1 MPSIITHAAVPLALW
16 CAADRGRIP
25 PRLLAAGVIAAMLP
39 DADVLAFAL
48 HIPYADAF
56 GHRGA
61 SHSLLFAFVLAA
73 VAAVLAFFG
82 SGRPWSAP
90 RNSGSRRP
98 WSALL
103 CQPRLA
109 PTEEAMARSG
119 SGRPWSAPHS
129 SGSRRPWSA
138 VSCQPRLAPTKAGPT
153 VASTLQAAVFVF
165 VCAASHP
172 LLDAMTSGGLGVA
185 LAWPWSEQRFFAPWR
200 PIRVSPFAPQFF
212 SARGVATLLSEL
224 RWVWLPLAT
233 AVVAWKL
240 IQPAPAAP
248 RDPS

>member
-25 PRLLAAGVIAAMLP
+25 PWLLTTGVIASMLP

-61 SHSLLFAFVLAA
+61 SHSLLFACVLAM
-73 VAAVLAFFG
+73 VAALLHSFG
-82 SGRPWSAP
+82 R
-90 RNSGSRRP
+90 
-98 WSALL
+98 
-103 CQPRLA
+103 
-109 PTEEAMARSG
+109 
-119 SGRPWSAPHS
+119 GRPWSAPHS

-138 VSCQPRLAPTKAGPT
+138 GLCQPRLAST
-153 VASTLQAAVFVF
+153 VQAATFVF

-185 LAWPWSEQRFFAPWR
+185 LAWPWSEHRFFAPWR

-212 SARGVATLLSEL
+212 SARGLATLLSEL
-224 RWVWLPLAT
+224 RWVWLPLAG
-233 AVVAWKL
+233 AVIAWKL
-240 IQPAPAAP
+240 IHPAPAAP
-248 RDPS
+248 RDLS

>member
-25 PRLLAAGVIAAMLP
+25 PRLLAAGVVAAMLP

-61 SHSLLFAFVLAA
+61 SHSLLFACALAVLAA
-73 VAAVLAFFG
+73 LLAFF
-82 SGRPWSAP
+82 
-90 RNSGSRRP
+90 GSRRP
-98 WSALL
+98 WSAPL

-109 PTEEAMARSG
+109 PTGEANARSG
-119 SGRPWSAPHS
+119 RGRPWSA
-129 SGSRRPWSA
+129 GL
-138 VSCQPRLAPTKAGPT
+138 CQPRLAST
-153 VASTLQAAVFVF
+153 VQAATFVF

-172 LLDAMTSGGLGVA
+172 LLDALTSGGLGVA
-185 LAWPWSEQRFFAPWR
+185 LAWPWSEHRFFAPWR

-212 SARGVATLLSEL
+212 SARGLATLLSEL
-224 RWVWLPLAT
+224 RWVWLPLAG
-233 AVVAWKL
+233 AVIAWKL
-240 IQPAPAAP
+240 IHPAPAAP
-248 RDPS
+248 RDLS

>member
-61 SHSLLFAFVLAA
+61 SHSLLFAGVLAA
-73 VAAVLAFFG
+73 LAAVLAFFG
-82 SGRPWSAP
+82 SLRPWSA
-90 RNSGSRRP
+90 GV
-98 WSALL
+98 

-109 PTEEAMARSG
+109 S
-119 SGRPWSAPHS
+119 
-129 SGSRRPWSA
+129 
-138 VSCQPRLAPTKAGPT
+138 T
-153 VASTLQAAVFVF
+153 VQAAVFVF

-185 LAWPWSEQRFFAPWR
+185 LAWPWSEHRFFAPWR

-224 RWVWLPLAT
+224 RWVWLPLAG

-248 RDPS
+248 RDLS

>member
-25 PRLLAAGVIAAMLP
+25 AWLLAAGVVAAMLP

-61 SHSLLFAFVLAA
+61 SHSLLFAGVLAVLAA
-73 VAAVLAFFG
+73 VWAFF
-82 SGRPWSAP
+82 
-90 RNSGSRRP
+90 
-98 WSALL
+98 
-103 CQPRLA
+103 
-109 PTEEAMARSG
+109 
-119 SGRPWSAPHS
+119 S
-129 SGSRRPWSA
+129 SGRPWSA
-138 VSCQPRLAPTKAGPT
+138 VSCQPRLAPTTARPT
-153 VASTLQAAVFVF
+153 VASTVQAAAFVF
-165 VCAASHP
+165 ICAASHP
-172 LLDAMTSGGLGVA
+172 LLDAVTSGGLGVA
-185 LAWPWSEQRFFAPWR
+185 LAWPWSEHRFFAPWR

-212 SARGVATLLSEL
+212 SARGIATLLSEL
-224 RWVWLPLAT
+224 RWVWLPLAG

-240 IQPAPAAP
+240 IQPAPAVP

>member
-16 CAADRGRIP
+16 CAADRDRIP
-25 PRLLAAGVIAAMLP
+25 AWLLAAGVVAAMLP

-61 SHSLLFAFVLAA
+61 SHSLLFACVLAA
-73 VAAVLAFFG
+73 LAAVWAFF
-82 SGRPWSAP
+82 
-90 RNSGSRRP
+90 
-98 WSALL
+98 
-103 CQPRLA
+103 
-109 PTEEAMARSG
+109 G

-138 VSCQPRLAPTKAGPT
+138 VSRQPRLAPTQRGPT
-153 VASTLQAAVFVF
+153 LASTVQAAVFVF
-165 VCAASHP
+165 ICAASHP

-212 SARGVATLLSEL
+212 SARGIATLLSEL
-224 RWVWLPLAT
+224 RWVWLPLAG

-248 RDPS
+248 RDLS

>member
-61 SHSLLFAFVLAA
+61 SHSLLFAGVLAA
-73 VAAVLAFFG
+73 LAAVLAFFG
-82 SGRPWSAP
+82 SRQSWSAP
-90 RNSGSRRP
+90 HSPGSRRS
-98 WSALL
+98 WSAGV

-109 PTEEAMARSG
+109 SP
-119 SGRPWSAPHS
+119 
-129 SGSRRPWSA
+129 
-138 VSCQPRLAPTKAGPT
+138 V
-153 VASTLQAAVFVF
+153 QAAVFVF
-165 VCAASHP
+165 ICAASHP

-212 SARGVATLLSEL
+212 SARGIATLLSEL
-224 RWVWLPLAT
+224 RWVWLPLAG

>member
-25 PRLLAAGVIAAMLP
+25 PRLLGAGVIAAMLP

-61 SHSLLFAFVLAA
+61 SHSLLFALVLA
-73 VAAVLAFFG
+73 VLAAVLAFFG
-82 SGRPWSAP
+82 SRRPSSAP
-90 RNSGSRRP
+90 P
-98 WSALL
+98 

-109 PTEEAMARSG
+109 S
-119 SGRPWSAPHS
+119 
-129 SGSRRPWSA
+129 
-138 VSCQPRLAPTKAGPT
+138 T
-153 VASTLQAAVFVF
+153 VQAAAFVF

-172 LLDAMTSGGLGVA
+172 LLDALTSGGLGVA
-185 LAWPWSEQRFFAPWR
+185 LAWPWSEHRFFAPWR

-212 SARGVATLLSEL
+212 SARGLATLLSEL
-224 RWVWLPLAT
+224 RWVWLPLAG
-233 AVVAWKL
+233 AVIAWKL
-240 IQPAPAAP
+240 IHPAPAAP
-248 RDPS
+248 RDLS

>member
-25 PRLLAAGVIAAMLP
+25 PRLLGAGVIAAMLP

-61 SHSLLFAFVLAA
+61 SHSLLFALVLA
-73 VAAVLAFFG
+73 VLAAVLAFFG
-82 SGRPWSAP
+82 SRRPGSAP
-90 RNSGSRRP
+90 LSSGSRQP
-98 WSALL
+98 WLAML

-109 PTEEAMARSG
+109 PTTAK
-119 SGRPWSAPHS
+119 
-129 SGSRRPWSA
+129 
-138 VSCQPRLAPTKAGPT
+138 PTL
-153 VASTLQAAVFVF
+153 ASTVQAAAFVF

-172 LLDAMTSGGLGVA
+172 LLDALTSGGLGVA
-185 LAWPWSEQRFFAPWR
+185 LAWPWSEHRFFAPWR

-212 SARGVATLLSEL
+212 SARGLATLLSEL
-224 RWVWLPLAT
+224 RWVWLPLAG
-233 AVVAWKL
+233 AVIAWKL
-240 IQPAPAAP
+240 IHPAPAAP
-248 RDPS
+248 RDLS

>member
-61 SHSLLFAFVLAA
+61 SHSLLFAGVLAA
-73 VAAVLAFFG
+73 LAA
-82 SGRPWSAP
+82 
-90 RNSGSRRP
+90 
-98 WSALL
+98 AL
-103 CQPRLA
+103 
-109 PTEEAMARSG
+109 
-119 SGRPWSAPHS
+119 
-129 SGSRRPWSA
+129 
-138 VSCQPRLAPTKAGPT
+138 
-153 VASTLQAAVFVF
+153 ASTVQAAVFVF
-165 VCAASHP
+165 ACAASHP

-224 RWVWLPLAT
+224 RWVWLPLAG

-240 IQPAPAAP
+240 IQPAPAAS

>member
-25 PRLLAAGVIAAMLP
+25 PRLLVAGVIAAMLP

-61 SHSLLFAFVLAA
+61 SHSLLFAGVLAA
-73 VAAVLAFFG
+73 LAAAFAFFG

-90 RNSGSRRP
+90 HSPGSRRP
-98 WSALL
+98 WSA
-103 CQPRLA
+103 Q
-109 PTEEAMARSG
+109 
-119 SGRPWSAPHS
+119 HS

-153 VASTLQAAVFVF
+153 VASTVQAAVFVF

-185 LAWPWSEQRFFAPWR
+185 LAWPWSEHRFFAPWR

-224 RWVWLPLAT
+224 RWVWLPLAG

-240 IQPAPAAP
+240 IQPAPAAS

>member
-61 SHSLLFAFVLAA
+61 SHSLLFAGVLATL
-73 VAAVLAFFG
+73 AAVLAFFG

-90 RNSGSRRP
+90 
-98 WSALL
+98 
-103 CQPRLA
+103 
-109 PTEEAMARSG
+109 
-119 SGRPWSAPHS
+119 HS
-129 SGSRRPWSA
+129 PGSRRPWSA

-153 VASTLQAAVFVF
+153 VASTVQAAVFVF

-185 LAWPWSEQRFFAPWR
+185 LAWPWSEHRFFAPWR

-212 SARGVATLLSEL
+212 SARGLATLMSEL
-224 RWVWLPLAT
+224 RWVWLPLAG

-240 IQPAPAAP
+240 IQPAPAVP

>member
-61 SHSLLFAFVLAA
+61 SHSLLFAGVLAA
-73 VAAVLAFFG
+73 LAAALAFF
-82 SGRPWSAP
+82 
-90 RNSGSRRP
+90 GSRRP
-98 WSALL
+98 WSA
-103 CQPRLA
+103 PHS
-109 PTEEAMARSG
+109 PG
-119 SGRPWSAPHS
+119 SRRPWSAPHS
-129 SGSRRPWSA
+129 PGSRRPWSA

-153 VASTLQAAVFVF
+153 VASTVQAAVFVF

-224 RWVWLPLAT
+224 RWVWLPLAG

>member
-1 MPSIITHAAVPLALW
+1 
-16 CAADRGRIP
+16 
-25 PRLLAAGVIAAMLP
+25 
-39 DADVLAFAL
+39 
-48 HIPYADAF
+48 
-56 GHRGA
+56 
-61 SHSLLFAFVLAA
+61 
-73 VAAVLAFFG
+73 
-82 SGRPWSAP
+82 
-90 RNSGSRRP
+90 
-98 WSALL
+98 
-103 CQPRLA
+103 
-109 PTEEAMARSG
+109 
-119 SGRPWSAPHS
+119 
-129 SGSRRPWSA
+129 
-138 VSCQPRLAPTKAGPT
+138 
-153 VASTLQAAVFVF
+153 VASTVQAAVFVF

-212 SARGVATLLSEL
+212 STRGLATLLSEL

>member
-25 PRLLAAGVIAAMLP
+25 AWLLAAGVVAAMLP

-61 SHSLLFAFVLAA
+61 SHSLLFACVLAA
-73 VAAVLAFFG
+73 LAAVWAFF
-82 SGRPWSAP
+82 
-90 RNSGSRRP
+90 
-98 WSALL
+98 
-103 CQPRLA
+103 
-109 PTEEAMARSG
+109 G

-138 VSCQPRLAPTKAGPT
+138 VSRQPRLAPTQRGPT
-153 VASTLQAAVFVF
+153 LASTVQAAVFVF
-165 VCAASHP
+165 ICAASHP

-212 SARGVATLLSEL
+212 SARGIATLLSEL
-224 RWVWLPLAT
+224 RWVWLPLAG

-240 IQPAPAAP
+240 IQPAPAVP

>member
-25 PRLLAAGVIAAMLP
+25 AWLLAAGVVAAMLP

-61 SHSLLFAFVLAA
+61 SHSLLFASVLAA
-73 VAAVLAFFG
+73 LAAVWAFF
-82 SGRPWSAP
+82 
-90 RNSGSRRP
+90 
-98 WSALL
+98 
-103 CQPRLA
+103 
-109 PTEEAMARSG
+109 G

-138 VSCQPRLAPTKAGPT
+138 PHSSGSRRPWSAVSRQPRLAPTQRGPT
-153 VASTLQAAVFVF
+153 LASTVQAAVFVF
-165 VCAASHP
+165 ICAASHP

-212 SARGVATLLSEL
+212 SARGLATLLSEL

-240 IQPAPAAP
+240 IQPAPAVP

>member
-25 PRLLAAGVIAAMLP
+25 PRLLVAGVIAAMLP

-61 SHSLLFAFVLAA
+61 SHSLLFAGVLAA
-73 VAAVLAFFG
+73 LAAAFAFFG

-90 RNSGSRRP
+90 HSPGSRRP
-98 WSALL
+98 WSE
-103 CQPRLA
+103 Q
-109 PTEEAMARSG
+109 
-119 SGRPWSAPHS
+119 HS

-138 VSCQPRLAPTKAGPT
+138 VSCQPRLAPAKAGPT
-153 VASTLQAAVFVF
+153 VASTVQAAVFVF

-212 SARGVATLLSEL
+212 SARGLATLLSEL
-224 RWVWLPLAT
+224 RWVWLPLAG

>member
-25 PRLLAAGVIAAMLP
+25 TWLLAAGVVAAMLP

-61 SHSLLFAFVLAA
+61 SHSLLFACVLAA
-73 VAAVLAFFG
+73 LAALMAFF
-82 SGRPWSAP
+82 
-90 RNSGSRRP
+90 GSRRP
-98 WSALL
+98 WSA
-103 CQPRLA
+103 PR
-109 PTEEAMARSG
+109 
-119 SGRPWSAPHS
+119 S
-129 SGSRRPWSA
+129 SGSRQPWSA
-138 VSCQPRLAPTKAGPT
+138 APCQPRLAPTKAVPA
-153 VASTLQAAVFVF
+153 VASTVQAAAFVF

-185 LAWPWSEQRFFAPWR
+185 LAWPWSEHRFFAPWR

-212 SARGVATLLSEL
+212 SARGLATLLSEL
-224 RWVWLPLAT
+224 RWVWLPLAA

-240 IQPAPAAP
+240 IQPAPVAP

>member
-61 SHSLLFAFVLAA
+61 SHSLLFACVLAA
-73 VAAVLAFFG
+73 VAAVLAFF
-82 SGRPWSAP
+82 
-90 RNSGSRRP
+90 
-98 WSALL
+98 
-103 CQPRLA
+103 
-109 PTEEAMARSG
+109 G

-138 VSCQPRLAPTKAGPT
+138 VSCQPRLAPTEEAMARSGSGQPWSAVLRQPRLAPTKAGST

-212 SARGVATLLSEL
+212 SARGVSTLLSEL

-233 AVVAWKL
+233 VVVAWKL

>member
-25 PRLLAAGVIAAMLP
+25 PRVLAAGVIAAMLP

-61 SHSLLFAFVLAA
+61 SHSLLFAGVLAA
-73 VAAVLAFFG
+73 LAAVLAFFG
-82 SGRPWSAP
+82 
-90 RNSGSRRP
+90 N
-98 WSALL
+98 
-103 CQPRLA
+103 
-109 PTEEAMARSG
+109 
-119 SGRPWSAPHS
+119 
-129 SGSRRPWSA
+129 RRPWSA
-138 VSCQPRLAPTKAGPT
+138 VSSQPRLASTTST
-153 VASTLQAAVFVF
+153 VQAAVFVF
-165 VCAASHP
+165 ICAASHP

-185 LAWPWSEQRFFAPWR
+185 LAWPWSEHRFFAPWR

-224 RWVWLPLAT
+224 RWVWLPLAG

-240 IQPAPAAP
+240 IQPAPAVP
-248 RDPS
+248 REPS

>member
-61 SHSLLFAFVLAA
+61 SHSLLFAVVLAA
-73 VAAVLAFFG
+73 LAAVLAFFG
-82 SGRPWSAP
+82 SRRPSAAP
-90 RNSGSRRP
+90 HSSGSR
-98 WSALL
+98 
-103 CQPRLA
+103 
-109 PTEEAMARSG
+109 
-119 SGRPWSAPHS
+119 RPWSAPHS

-138 VSCQPRLAPTKAGPT
+138 VSCQPRLAST
-153 VASTLQAAVFVF
+153 VQAAVFVF
-165 VCAASHP
+165 ICAASHP

-224 RWVWLPLAT
+224 RWVWLPLAG

-240 IQPAPAAP
+240 IQPAPAVP

>member
-25 PRLLAAGVIAAMLP
+25 AWLLAAGVVAAMLP

-61 SHSLLFAFVLAA
+61 SHSLLFAGVLAVLAA
-73 VAAVLAFFG
+73 VWAFFG
-82 SGRPWSAP
+82 SGRPWSAVSCP
-90 RNSGSRRP
+90 
-98 WSALL
+98 
-103 CQPRLA
+103 PRLA
-109 PTEEAMARSG
+109 PTTAR
-119 SGRPWSAPHS
+119 
-129 SGSRRPWSA
+129 
-138 VSCQPRLAPTKAGPT
+138 PT
-153 VASTLQAAVFVF
+153 VASTVQAAAFVF
-165 VCAASHP
+165 ICAASHP

-185 LAWPWSEQRFFAPWR
+185 LAWPWSEHRFFAPWR

-212 SARGVATLLSEL
+212 SARGIATLLSEL
-224 RWVWLPLAT
+224 RWVWLPLAG

-240 IQPAPAAP
+240 IQPAPAVP

>member
-25 PRLLAAGVIAAMLP
+25 PRLLGAGVIAAMLP

-61 SHSLLFAFVLAA
+61 SHSLLFACVLAA
-73 VAAVLAFFG
+73 LAAVLAFFG
-82 SGRPWSAP
+82 SRRPWSAP
-90 RNSGSRRP
+90 LSSGSRQP
-98 WSALL
+98 WLAVL

-109 PTEEAMARSG
+109 PTTAK
-119 SGRPWSAPHS
+119 
-129 SGSRRPWSA
+129 
-138 VSCQPRLAPTKAGPT
+138 PTL
-153 VASTLQAAVFVF
+153 ASTVQAAAFVF

-172 LLDAMTSGGLGVA
+172 LLDALTSGGLGVA
-185 LAWPWSEQRFFAPWR
+185 LAWPWSEHRFFAPWR

-212 SARGVATLLSEL
+212 SARGLATLLSEL
-224 RWVWLPLAT
+224 RWVWLPLAG
-233 AVVAWKL
+233 AVIAWKL
-240 IQPAPAAP
+240 IHPAPAAP
-248 RDPS
+248 RDLS

>member
-25 PRLLAAGVIAAMLP
+25 AWLLAAGVVAAMLP

-61 SHSLLFAFVLAA
+61 SHSLLFACVLAVLAA
-73 VAAVLAFFG
+73 VWAFF
-82 SGRPWSAP
+82 
-90 RNSGSRRP
+90 
-98 WSALL
+98 
-103 CQPRLA
+103 
-109 PTEEAMARSG
+109 G

-129 SGSRRPWSA
+129 SGSRRPGSA
-138 VSCQPRLAPTKAGPT
+138 VSRQPRLAPTQRGPT
-153 VASTLQAAVFVF
+153 LASTVQAAVFVF
-165 VCAASHP
+165 ICAASHP

-212 SARGVATLLSEL
+212 SARGIATLLSEL
-224 RWVWLPLAT
+224 RWVWLPLAG

-240 IQPAPAAP
+240 IQPAPAVP

>member
-61 SHSLLFAFVLAA
+61 SHSLLFACVLAA
-73 VAAVLAFFG
+73 EAAVLAFFG

-90 RNSGSRRP
+90 RN
-98 WSALL
+98 
-103 CQPRLA
+103 
-109 PTEEAMARSG
+109 
-119 SGRPWSAPHS
+119 

-153 VASTLQAAVFVF
+153 VASTVQAAVFVF

-240 IQPAPAAP
+240 IQPAPVAP